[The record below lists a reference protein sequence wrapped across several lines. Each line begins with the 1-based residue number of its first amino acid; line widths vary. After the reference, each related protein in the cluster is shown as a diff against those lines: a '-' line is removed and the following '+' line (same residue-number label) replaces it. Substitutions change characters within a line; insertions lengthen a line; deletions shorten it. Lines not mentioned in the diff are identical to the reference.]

1 MSVVTATRR
10 EMSFCPGCSH
20 SAVLVELGAGLER
33 AGLRPE
39 QVCLVSDIGCI
50 GTADRYFA
58 CHTFHGL
65 HGRSLTYAEGIKRQR
80 PELTVVVLIGDGGC
94 GIGTAHLVHAA
105 RRGVGLKVLVCNNFT
120 FGMTGGQHSVT
131 TPMGGITATT
141 PAGSDVPP
149 LDIAQLA
156 LVSGADYVARC
167 SALEADFPRYIDAV
181 LRAPGFALLDIW
193 ELCVAYYAP
202 SNKLTPPGLHELSR
216 QLGLPLGTLRA
227 RVRPAADCSA
237 PGPSREGA
245 PRPAALPQR
254 ISAGSADTSRG
265 QAAQVPSLPW
275 SGRHELLV
283 AGAAGER
290 IRSAVGVFG
299 EIAVAGGLFAAQTDD
314 YPIFVRRGHSLS
326 SLIVSDRPV
335 TYAGTSAPE
344 LLILQS
350 PDGLQRLGGLAELPA
365 ETLIV
370 ANDELELPPTPA
382 RVCRVSLARAG
393 KGIEKTTLALALLTF
408 GVVRS
413 GWLPGEVL
421 VQAAERVLRGKFREA
436 NLRAIRAGL
445 AGAEWVTG

>member
-1 MSVVTATRR
+1 MSLVTATRR

-20 SAVLVELGAGLER
+20 STILVELGAGLER

-65 HGRSLTYAEGIKRQR
+65 HGRSVTYAEGIKRQR
-80 PELTVVVLIGDGGC
+80 PDLTVVVLIGDGGC
-94 GIGTAHLVHAA
+94 GIGTTHLVHAA

-131 TPMGGITATT
+131 TPTGGITATT

-156 LVSGADYVARC
+156 LVGGADYVARC
-167 SALEADFPRYIDAV
+167 SALDTDFPGYIDAV

-216 QLGLPLGTLRA
+216 QLGLPMGTLRE
-227 RVRPAADCSA
+227 RVRPV
-237 PGPSREGA
+237 E
-245 PRPAALPQR
+245 PRPPAPPRRKPAGGAAP
-254 ISAGSADTSRG
+254 
-265 QAAQVPSLPW
+265 VEPLPW
-275 SGRHELLV
+275 SGRHEILV

-326 SLIVSDRPV
+326 SLIVSERPV
-335 TYAGTSAPE
+335 TYAGTGAPE

-350 PDGLQRLGGLAELPA
+350 ADGLQRLGGLADLPT
-365 ETLIV
+365 ETLVV
-370 ANDELELPPTPA
+370 ANDELDLPPTRA

-408 GVVRS
+408 GIVRS
-413 GWLPGEVL
+413 GWLPDEVL
-421 VQAAERVLRGKFREA
+421 ARAADRVLTGKFREA

-445 AGAEWVTG
+445 GGAEWVTG